1 MHHRLVALLSYPL
14 HQLSDPTIGQLELPR
29 RLPLRD
35 MPLAHFVQYLQP
47 IAIILCQQQRLLLHP
62 AIFPV
67 VKRNFLL
74 CSNRN
79 FSLCCDI
86 RRIDAVSSASRF
98 STVQC
103 GLMPVNGPY
112 LVALTLAAIALLLF
126 LILAV
131 KLHAFLAL
139 LVSSMALGLAAGMG
153 PQ

>member
-35 MPLAHFVQYLQP
+35 MPLAHFVQYLKP

-86 RRIDAVSSASRF
+86 LSYSDASEPSSWKVGGKGRVPLNGYFFSAAS
-98 STVQC
+98 
-103 GLMPVNGPY
+103 L
-112 LVALTLAAIALLLF
+112 
-126 LILAV
+126 
-131 KLHAFLAL
+131 
-139 LVSSMALGLAAGMG
+139 SS
-153 PQ
+153 

>member
-79 FSLCCDI
+79 FSLCCDT
-86 RRIDAVSSASRF
+86 ASRWAAMA
-98 STVQC
+98 C
-103 GLMPVNGPY
+103 GCRTCCPTS
-112 LVALTLAAIALLLF
+112 AKKWTSC
-126 LILAV
+126 
-131 KLHAFLAL
+131 AFCA
-139 LVSSMALGLAAGMG
+139 
-153 PQ
+153 